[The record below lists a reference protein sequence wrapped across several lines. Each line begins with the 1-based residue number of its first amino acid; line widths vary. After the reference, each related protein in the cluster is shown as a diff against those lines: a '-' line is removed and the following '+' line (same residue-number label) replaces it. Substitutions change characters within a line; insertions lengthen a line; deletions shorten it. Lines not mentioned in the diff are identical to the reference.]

1 MKQYSTLKTIIYLIS
16 ICILSSSCATYV
28 RSHNT
33 GDGKAGFCLQTKGD
47 EPITVTCKGKTL
59 KSSILYD
66 GNKYQSPYMVY
77 KYYLPRMY
85 KEVNLTVLK
94 GGITQNTTLNRQ
106 KDKGFFWVDGMVFWI
121 YESIAGKLF
130 YYDDVVVGKL

>member
-1 MKQYSTLKTIIYLIS
+1 MKKYTTFKTIIYLIS
-16 ICILSSSCATYV
+16 ICFLSSSCATMV

-47 EPITVTCKGKTL
+47 EPITVTCEGKTL

-66 GNKYQSPYMVY
+66 GNKYQSPFTVY

-85 KEVNLTVLK
+85 KEVKLTVQK
-94 GGITQNTTLNRQ
+94 GGKTEGITLYRH
-106 KDKGFFWVDGMVFWI
+106 KDKGWFWVEGLVFWM

-130 YYDDVVVGKL
+130 YYDDVVAYEQ